1 MSFRINRA
9 NSFSTFNKLR
19 WTTIGYHY
27 NWTAK
32 EYDEAD
38 FSEMPPDVVNI
49 SKLVAS
55 VLNYNDYRP
64 QAGIVN
70 YYHLNSTLSVHQDYS
85 EVNQEAP
92 LISMS
97 LGSSAIFLIGDENRA
112 SKPSALYLK
121 SGDIVIMSGKSRLAY
136 HAVPKILANADL
148 ESTYFTYAEKSS
160 DLSSSSS
167 TIVNDS
173 EWSSIFDYIKINR
186 INLNIRQVYF

>member
-1 MSFRINRA
+1 
-9 NSFSTFNKLR
+9 
-19 WTTIGYHY
+19 
-27 NWTAK
+27 
-32 EYDEAD
+32 
-38 FSEMPPDVVNI
+38 MPVDVVNV

-55 VLNYNDYRP
+55 VLHYDEFRP

-85 EVNQEAP
+85 EKNHEAP

-97 LGSSAIFLIGDENRA
+97 LGSSAIFLIGNENRM

-136 HAVPKILANADL
+136 HAVPKILANEHL
-148 ESTYFTYAEKSS
+148 SSTYFTYDKSS
-160 DLSSSSS
+160 DPLGTSQCCY
-167 TIVNDS
+167 VNDS
-173 EWSSIFDYIKINR
+173 EWSSIFDYIKVNR